1 MRIRSSL
8 LSVALAVTA
17 LAGSAAAQTPP
28 VIFTGQGANWTAA
41 TRASFYSQD
50 QGSSMIPYNWLAALK
65 QPNGQPFLADN
76 LARYGYLT
84 NPANTNGLPVGFT
97 VTGPAGAQ
105 IAGMTCAACHT
116 RQITV
121 AGVPYR
127 IDGGP
132 GIVDFQHYLADLDV
146 AVGSVLASDAA
157 FLTFA
162 SAVLQSSNP
171 PPNDVLA
178 LRAAVD
184 GWYLRYHTLISRAL
198 PKTPWG
204 PSRLDAV
211 GMIFN
216 RLTGLDLGPA
226 PSYLIADNIKV
237 ADAPVRYPFLW
248 NAARQDFTQ
257 WPGFAQN
264 GNDLLGL
271 ARNLGEVYGVFGV
284 FQPIQNV
291 LYTDYLH
298 NNSANFDG
306 LGKLEDLIKQIGPP
320 QWPWQVDANLAAQGE
335 AIYNRSGSCAGCHG
349 IKTGEFRSI
358 FQETWA
364 TPVQNVGTDTR
375 EYDIMAW
382 TAKTGALEGSYPLG
396 STEPLKANEPAFT
409 ILTASVL
416 GSIAQ
421 HYLIGSG
428 VFAAAAPSTAA
439 ANERTPSQLNGR
451 LPPQLR
457 GLADAFRPPA
467 GISRGALAAAAAQAP
482 PHGAYESRVLQGI
495 WATAPYLHNGS
506 VPSLAELLKKP
517 ADRVK
522 SFKVGPAYDIVNVGL
537 AADQTMFDYELQ
549 TGCGDINSGN
559 SNCGHD
565 FGTDLSAQEKKALLE
580 YLKTL

>member
-1 MRIRSSL
+1 
-8 LSVALAVTA
+8 
-17 LAGSAAAQTPP
+17 
-28 VIFTGQGANWTAA
+28 
-41 TRASFYSQD
+41 
-50 QGSSMIPYNWLAALK
+50 
-65 QPNGQPFLADN
+65 
-76 LARYGYLT
+76 
-84 NPANTNGLPVGFT
+84 
-97 VTGPAGAQ
+97 
-105 IAGMTCAACHT
+105 MTCAACHT

-157 FLTFA
+157 FATFA
-162 SAVLQSSNP
+162 SAVLQSPNP

-184 GWYLRYHTLISRAL
+184 GWYLRYHTLMSRAL

-271 ARNLGEVYGVFGV
+271 ARNLGEVYGVFGI
-284 FQPIQNV
+284 FQPIQNAI
-291 LYTDYLH
+291 YTDYLH

-320 QWPWQVDANLAAQGE
+320 QWSWQIDANLAAQGE
-335 AIYNRSGSCAGCHG
+335 AIYNRSGSCADCHG
-349 IKTGEFRSI
+349 IKPGELRFFS
-358 FQETWA
+358 ETWA

-375 EYDIMAW
+375 EYDILAW

-396 STEPLKANEPAFT
+396 STDPLKATEPTFT
-409 ILTASVL
+409 LLTASVL

-421 HYLIGSG
+421 HYVIGSG
-428 VFAAAAPSTAA
+428 VFAAAPPSTAV
-439 ANERTPSQLNGR
+439 ANARTPSQLNDR
-451 LPPQLR
+451 LPPELR
-457 GLADAFRPPA
+457 GLENAFRPPSGVSQEPTINA
-467 GISRGALAAAAAQAP
+467 RPLAAAP

-522 SFKVGPAYDIVNVGL
+522 AFRVGPAYDIVNVGL